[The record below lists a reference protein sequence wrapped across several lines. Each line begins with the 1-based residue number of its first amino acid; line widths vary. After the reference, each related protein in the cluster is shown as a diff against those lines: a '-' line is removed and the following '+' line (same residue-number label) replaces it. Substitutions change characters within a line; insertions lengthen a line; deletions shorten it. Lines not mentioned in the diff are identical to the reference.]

1 MAREDYYELLGVGR
15 EASADEIKR
24 AYRKLA
30 VKYHPDKNPDKPEAE
45 EMFKKVSEAYE
56 VLKDPEK
63 RQAYDRYGHAAF
75 EGGVGGTRGGG
86 VHVDPFEIF
95 REVFGGGGGG
105 GGIFEEFF
113 GGGMGRGGGGRSR
126 AQEGDDLRYD
136 IEISLEEAA
145 RGTEKEI
152 RYRRTVICKD
162 CNGTGAAPGSSVVTC
177 PDCGGSGYVMSQR
190 GFMTIRQVCPR
201 CRGTGQVVERPCP
214 SCGGEGRVVETSSL
228 KLKIPPG
235 VDTGSRLRSQ
245 GKGEA
250 GVNGGPPGDLYVIIH
265 VKEHDVFERQGDSL
279 FCEIPIKFTVAAL
292 GGNMKV
298 PTLFGKGNLKIPPGT
313 QSGTVF
319 RMRGQGMP
327 HLRGSGRGDQLVRVV
342 IEVPKKLTGE
352 QREKLQAFSEACND
366 EANPMSESFLKK
378 AKRFFD

>member
-1 MAREDYYELLGVGR
+1 MAKEDYYELLGVSR
-15 EASADEIKR
+15 DASESEIKK

-30 VKYHPDKNPDKPEAE
+30 VKYHPDKNPGNAEAE

-63 RQAYDRYGHAAF
+63 RQTYDQYGHAAF
-75 EGGVGGTRGGG
+75 EGGMGGMRGGG
-86 VHVDPFEIF
+86 GMHVDPFEIF

-105 GGIFEEFF
+105 GIFEEFF
-113 GGGMGRGGGGRSR
+113 GGGMGGRGGGRR
-126 AQEGDDLRYD
+126 AEGGADLRYD
-136 IEISLEEAA
+136 MEISLEEAA

-152 RYRRTVICKD
+152 RYRRTVACGE
-162 CNGTGAAPGSSVVTC
+162 CGGSGAASGSSVVTC
-177 PDCGGSGYVMSQR
+177 SDCGGSGYVMSQR

-201 CRGTGQVVERPCP
+201 CRGSGQSVEQPCP
-214 SCGGEGRVVETSSL
+214 NCGGEGRVMETSTI
-228 KLKIPPG
+228 KLKIPAG

-250 GVNGGPPGDLYVIIH
+250 GGHGGPPGDLYVIIH
-265 VKEHDVFERQGDSL
+265 VAEHDVFERQGDSL

-292 GGNMKV
+292 GGTIKV

-319 RMRGQGMP
+319 RMREQGMP
-327 HLRGSGRGDQLVRVV
+327 HLRGGGRGDQLVRVV
-342 IEVPKKLTGE
+342 IEVPKKLTKD
-352 QREKLQAFSEACND
+352 QREKLEAFSEACND
-366 EANPMSESFLKK
+366 EANPVSEGFFEK

>member
-1 MAREDYYELLGVGR
+1 MANEDYYEILGLSR
-15 EASADEIKR
+15 DATSDEIKR

-30 VKYHPDKNPDKPEAE
+30 VKYHPDKNPDDPEAE
-45 EMFKKVSEAYE
+45 EKFKKVSEAYE
-56 VLKDPEK
+56 VLKDTEK
-63 RQAYDRYGHAAF
+63 RQAYDQYGHAAF
-75 EGGVGGTRGGG
+75 EGGMGGMQGGGG

-95 REVFGGGGGG
+95 REVFGGGAGG

-113 GGGMGRGGGGRSR
+113 GGGMGGRGGRSR

-136 IEISLEEAA
+136 MEISLEEAA

-152 RYRRTVICKD
+152 RYRRTVTCRD
-162 CNGTGAAPGSSVVTC
+162 CNGTGAASGSSAVTC

-201 CRGTGQVVERPCP
+201 CHGSGQIVEKPCQA
-214 SCGGEGRVVETSSL
+214 CRGEGRSVETNTL

-250 GVNGGPPGDLYVIIH
+250 GINGGPPGDLYVIVH

-279 FCEIPIKFTVAAL
+279 FCEIPIKFTIAAL
-292 GGNMKV
+292 GGTIKV
-298 PTLFGKGNLKIPPGT
+298 PTLFGKGSLKIPPGT

-319 RMRGQGMP
+319 RLRGQGMP
-327 HLRGSGRGDQLVRVV
+327 RLRGGGKGDQLIRVV
-342 IEVPKKLTGE
+342 IEVPKKLTLE
-352 QREKLQAFSEACND
+352 QKQKLIEFSEVCDD
-366 EANPMSESFLKK
+366 EANPMSKSFLKK
-378 AKRFFD
+378 AKRFF